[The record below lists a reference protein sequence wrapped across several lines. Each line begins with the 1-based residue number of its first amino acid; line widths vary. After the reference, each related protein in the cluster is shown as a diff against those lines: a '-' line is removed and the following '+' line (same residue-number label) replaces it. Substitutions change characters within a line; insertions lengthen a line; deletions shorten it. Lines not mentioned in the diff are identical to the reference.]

1 MDILVEQIDYVTR
14 MEEVIWGIG
23 LIAVSL
29 LIHGFGMIATLRGCV
44 ITRQQRLLPDRSCL
58 QSTPK
63 SQTVLRRARP
73 AVTWPKWPRERS
85 EAAFLI

>member
-1 MDILVEQIDYVTR
+1 

-63 SQTVLRRARP
+63 ISNSIATCQTGGNLAKM
-73 AVTWPKWPRERS
+73 AS
-85 EAAFLI
+85 